1 MKRIEILALL
11 SLSLS
16 SCSEYFDKQ
25 QSKNELKKK
34 DCPLFESYRDSIN
47 KYTILSNELDY

>member
-11 SLSLS
+11 

-25 QSKNELKKK
+25 QSKNELITMLK

-47 KYTILSNELDY
+47 KYTLD